1 MIVAKT
7 ALIAAAAMLLAIES
21 SHARKARPIAL
32 PKPTSACHA
41 SDVCTG
47 RLVVG
52 RDPESV
58 HFGADS
64 ASLDLGLARQTM
76 ARFCRNCRYP
86 EFFCVHK
93 GKPRVDYAT
102 LGRSTKCEQ

>member
-52 RDPESV
+52 RDPGPFIS
-58 HFGADS
+58 GRDS
-64 ASLDLGLARQTM
+64 GVIGPWAGPTDDGEVLPELPL
-76 ARFCRNCRYP
+76 P